1 MLVTLRSQ
9 RVKEIR
15 VDVCINNI
23 QAIVPEG
30 HTFKI
35 QPQTAPC
42 K

>member
-9 RVKEIR
+9 RVKEIH
-15 VDVCINNI
+15 VDVCINI

-30 HTFKI
+30 RTVKI

-42 K
+42 E

>member
-9 RVKEIR
+9 RVKEIH
-15 VDVCINNI
+15 VDVGINI

-30 HTFKI
+30 YTFKI
-35 QPQTAPC
+35 QPQTAPY

>member
-1 MLVTLRSQ
+1 MLVTLIGQ
-9 RVKEIR
+9 RVH
-15 VDVCINNI
+15 VHVCINL

-35 QPQTAPC
+35 KSQTAPC

>member
-9 RVKEIR
+9 RVKEIH
-15 VDVCINNI
+15 VDVCINI

>member
-1 MLVTLRSQ
+1 MLVNLRSQ
-9 RVKEIR
+9 RVKEIH
-15 VDVCINNI
+15 VNVGINI

-30 HTFKI
+30 CTVKI